1 MVNGLKPFIDL
12 TEGKRKTR
20 EERPK
25 SSLETGSW
33 ELETSLMV
41 TILHQA
47 ITDVGTAY

>member
-1 MVNGLKPFIDL
+1 MVNGLKSFIDL
-12 TEGKRKTR
+12 TEEEKDEGR
-20 EERPK
+20 EAK
-25 SSLETGSW
+25 VLAETGSW